1 MKETPLSTQNLKLR
15 SRTWYARL
23 SVPLPLQP
31 VIGRTEL
38 VRSLK
43 TRDLREANRLKYRA
57 LDIMQTEMSRAVT
70 IALPTHAG
78 GDVLAVAEELSAAV
92 AKGAATQEAAEV
104 AF

>member
-1 MKETPLSTQNLKLR
+1 LRHHLTPKPLK
-15 SRTWYARL
+15 
-23 SVPLPLQP
+23 V
-31 VIGRTEL
+31 
-38 VRSLK
+38 LK
-43 TRDLREANRLKYRA
+43 TRLC
-57 LDIMQTEMSRAVT
+57 TVWV